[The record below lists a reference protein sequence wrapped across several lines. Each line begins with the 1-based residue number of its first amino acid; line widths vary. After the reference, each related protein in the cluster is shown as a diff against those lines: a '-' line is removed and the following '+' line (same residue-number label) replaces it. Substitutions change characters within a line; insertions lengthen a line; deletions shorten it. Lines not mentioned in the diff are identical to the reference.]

1 MAKKN
6 TGRRRRRPRRPPR
19 VVNVL
24 GAKSFFRVLQT
35 TRKSQ
40 TATMTLP
47 PGEESGPKSNE
58 HPGSD
63 QILLVLKGTIAAE
76 VGSKRSS
83 LKRGD
88 VIVVPAGV
96 PHRFVN
102 NGKGPA
108 VTFNVYAPPAYDA
121 DEAM

>member
-1 MAKKN
+1 M
-6 TGRRRRRPRRPPR
+6 
-19 VVNVL
+19 NVL
-24 GAKSFFRVLQT
+24 NAKSLFRVLQT

-47 PGEESGPKSNE
+47 PGAESGPKGND

-63 QILLVLKGTIAAE
+63 QILLVLKGTLSAE
-76 VGSKRSS
+76 VGPKRSD

-102 NGKGPA
+102 NGKTPA
-108 VTFNVYAPPAYDA
+108 VTFNVYAPPAYDE